1 MSSLSLVS
9 GRAVF
14 YTYVKTLAFLLFLI
28 LIDEK
33 CVNLYELPKL
43 GFKKDKNLA

>member
-1 MSSLSLVS
+1 MSFLSLVS
-9 GRAVF
+9 ARAVF
-14 YTYVKTLAFLLFLI
+14 YTHIKSFVLLFFLI